1 MIKTG
6 IMQPYF
12 FPYLGYWQT
21 MEAVDK
27 YVVFDD
33 VNYIKGGWINRNN
46 ILMNDK
52 AFLFTLAL
60 SRVSD
65 SKNINEIDIL
75 DEKNNF
81 NKVLAHVYNAY
92 LKAPYFRNVFPLIE
106 EIINYPDKNLASY
119 LFNQI
124 KKIAEYLEIETEFI
138 LSSQMMK
145 DNNLRSQNRVID
157 MCQRLSTEQ
166 YINAIGGQ
174 KLYSREDF
182 KKEGIDLKFIKLL
195 PIEYKQFKNEFVPNL
210 SIIDVMMFNDKK
222 ELQKLL
228 KMYELI

>member
-1 MIKTG
+1 M
-6 IMQPYF
+6 
-12 FPYLGYWQT
+12 
-21 MEAVDK
+21 
-27 YVVFDD
+27 
-33 VNYIKGGWINRNN
+33 
-46 ILMNDK
+46 
-52 AFLFTLAL
+52 
-60 SRVSD
+60 
-65 SKNINEIDIL
+65 
-75 DEKNNF
+75 
-81 NKVLAHVYNAY
+81 
-92 LKAPYFRNVFPLIE
+92 
-106 EIINYPDKNLASY
+106 
-119 LFNQI
+119 
-124 KKIAEYLEIETEFI
+124 EIETEFI

>member
-75 DEKNNF
+75 HEKNNF

-92 LKAPYFRNVFPLIE
+92 LKSSYFRNVFPLIE

>member
-65 SKNINEIDIL
+65 SKNINEIDI
-75 DEKNNF
+75 
-81 NKVLAHVYNAY
+81 
-92 LKAPYFRNVFPLIE
+92 
-106 EIINYPDKNLASY
+106 
-119 LFNQI
+119 
-124 KKIAEYLEIETEFI
+124 
-138 LSSQMMK
+138 
-145 DNNLRSQNRVID
+145 
-157 MCQRLSTEQ
+157 
-166 YINAIGGQ
+166 
-174 KLYSREDF
+174 
-182 KKEGIDLKFIKLL
+182 
-195 PIEYKQFKNEFVPNL
+195 
-210 SIIDVMMFNDKK
+210 
-222 ELQKLL
+222 
-228 KMYELI
+228 